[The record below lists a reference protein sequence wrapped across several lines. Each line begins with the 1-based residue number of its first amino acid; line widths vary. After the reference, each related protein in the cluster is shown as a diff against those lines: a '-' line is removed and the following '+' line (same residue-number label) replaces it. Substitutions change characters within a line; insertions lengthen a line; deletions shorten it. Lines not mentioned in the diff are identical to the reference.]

1 MCLWHK
7 IFHNT
12 PLSMVVRIELIEK
25 VTVEKLI
32 EESKGLLH
40 RYLGLEYCRQRKKLK

>member
-1 MCLWHK
+1 MSLWHK

-25 VTVEKLI
+25 VTVEKLL
-32 EESKGLLH
+32 EKNKGLLH
-40 RYLGLEYCRQRKKLK
+40 RYLGVEYYRQRKKLK